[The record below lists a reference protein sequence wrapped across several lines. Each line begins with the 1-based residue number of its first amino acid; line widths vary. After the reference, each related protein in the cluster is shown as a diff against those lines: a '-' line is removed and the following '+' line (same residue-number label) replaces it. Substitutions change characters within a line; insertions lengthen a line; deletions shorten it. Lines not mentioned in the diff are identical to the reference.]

1 MEKLDKELIKK
12 LSKDLMFELSEEEVN
27 SVHEASFNFL
37 SQVKVLQSIDVS
49 DVEVMSYPFETD
61 TVWMREDI
69 ADHQID
75 QELAFK
81 NAPRIEGDYF
91 EIVKVVKK

>member
-61 TVWMREDI
+61 TVWMREDTV
-69 ADHQID
+69 DHQID

>member
-69 ADHQID
+69 VDHQID